1 MPVGYIALIFGIF
14 GLIAAYTIQNDIKRG
29 VTWDQWT
36 FALDQ
41 NPIMFSVAILGK
53 ASIVVLAIA
62 EILHAFGLVGDPIAA
77 RTRNDNNVITGTD
90 GHGVSPIPIFMAIAG
105 SACGMSPIAA

>member
-41 NPIMFSVAILGK
+41 NPICSALPFLARLPSSCSQSPKFSTPLAWWAIRLQPC
-53 ASIVVLAIA
+53 APFFL
-62 EILHAFGLVGDPIAA
+62 F
-77 RTRNDNNVITGTD
+77 ITD
-90 GHGVSPIPIFMAIAG
+90 RRQA
-105 SACGMSPIAA
+105 

>member
-77 RTRNDNNVITGTD
+77 LR
-90 GHGVSPIPIFMAIAG
+90 AIL
-105 SACGMSPIAA
+105 PFHH

>member
-14 GLIAAYTIQNDIKRG
+14 GLVAAYTIQNDIKRG
-29 VTWDQWT
+29 VTWDQRT

-53 ASIVVLAIA
+53 ASIVALAIA

-77 RTRNDNNVITGTD
+77 LRAILPFFITDRRQAQPGLSETK
-90 GHGVSPIPIFMAIAG
+90 
-105 SACGMSPIAA
+105 SACSLAAHPGFRV